1 MSRCQMAFRGSL
13 LISSLV
19 LLGLLSIGPQALAYD
34 IQWGTAPIG
43 GMWQPMGTAMLNDVL
58 KANPNLKGSTSPIG
72 GAASLV
78 AVNKGK
84 LNACL
89 SFSTIALDAWEGVEY
104 FKKYGK
110 LTDIR
115 ALANLFPEPTQIAV
129 RADSDIKEVKDLKGK
144 IITPATKGSL
154 NDAVGQLVMREC
166 GVPFSEMDVRY
177 MDLNEA
183 ALQFVDGHINA
194 IVYCAIAYPCPPI
207 VNVSSQMKIRLISLP
222 EDRVRKIADKY
233 KGLKPFTVKP
243 GPYQGVDYEVRGVS
257 ADAIVAGSADM
268 PNDVAYAI
276 AKSLYENFDRY
287 AEQFKAMRLGDR
299 ENMAKGLTIPIHP
312 GAVKYYKEIGL
323 AFD

>member
-1 MSRCQMAFRGSL
+1 MTRYHMAFRRSVLITSL
-13 LISSLV
+13 FLFAV
-19 LLGLLSIGPQALAYD
+19 LSIGSQAVAYD

-58 KANPNLKGSTSPIG
+58 KANPNLKGSTAPIG

-84 LNACL
+84 LNVCL

-104 FKKYGK
+104 FKRHGK

-115 ALANLFPEPTQIAV
+115 ALANLFPEPTQIV
-129 RADSDIKEVKDLKGK
+129 VPADSEIKEVKDLKGK
-144 IITPATKGSL
+144 SITPATKGSL

-177 MDLNEA
+177 MNLNEA
-183 ALQFVDGHINA
+183 ALQFVDGHIDA

-207 VNVSSQMKIRLISLP
+207 VNVSSQMKIRLIPLP
-222 EDRVRKIADKY
+222 EDCIRKITEKY
-233 KGLKPFTVKP
+233 KALKPFTVKP
-243 GPYQGVDYEVRGVS
+243 GPYPGVDYEVRGVA
-257 ADAIVAGSADM
+257 ADAIVAGRADM
-268 PNDVAYAI
+268 PNEVAYAI

-323 AFD
+323 AFE